1 MFWRLIQDRLI
12 AALADTPVVFLRGAR
27 QTGKTT
33 LVQMLAAGPY
43 PAHYVTLDNV
53 GILSAASSDPSGFID
68 GLEKPVVIDEAQR
81 IPDLLLA
88 IKEDVDRNRQPGR
101 YILTG
106 SADILTL
113 PRVADALTG
122 RMEVVTLWP
131 LSVSESSGGSSTIID
146 ELFHPETIWSLKPN
160 PVFDI
165 FATLAGGGFP
175 EPLQRTDQQRRQA
188 WFDAYITTILE
199 RDIRNLAQIKDIA
212 SVPPIW
218 PFLRPCS

>member
-160 PVFDI
+160 PVF
-165 FATLAGGGFP
+165 
-175 EPLQRTDQQRRQA
+175 E
-188 WFDAYITTILE
+188 
-199 RDIRNLAQIKDIA
+199 NM
-212 SVPPIW
+212 SH
-218 PFLRPCS
+218 CHS